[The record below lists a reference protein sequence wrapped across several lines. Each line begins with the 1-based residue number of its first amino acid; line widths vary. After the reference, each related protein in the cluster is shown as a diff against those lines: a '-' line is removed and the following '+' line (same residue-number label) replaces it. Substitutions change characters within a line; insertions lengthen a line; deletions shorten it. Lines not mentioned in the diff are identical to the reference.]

1 VTDRDKQSNYLTNY
15 LESSS
20 SGRWSWRPY
29 LYVLLGFVA
38 LVLLGGLL
46 LWLV

>member
-1 VTDRDKQSNYLTNY
+1 MTDRDKQSNYLTNY

-20 SGRWSWRPY
+20 GERWSWRPY
-29 LYVLLGFVA
+29 LYVLVGFVA
-38 LVLLGGLL
+38 LVALGGLL

>member
-1 VTDRDKQSNYLTNY
+1 MADRDKQSNYLTNY

-20 SGRWSWRPY
+20 GERWSWRPY
-29 LYVLLGFVA
+29 LYVLVGFVA
-38 LVLLGGLL
+38 LVALGGFL

>member
-20 SGRWSWRPY
+20 NGRWSWRPY
-29 LYVLLGFVA
+29 LYVLIGFVA